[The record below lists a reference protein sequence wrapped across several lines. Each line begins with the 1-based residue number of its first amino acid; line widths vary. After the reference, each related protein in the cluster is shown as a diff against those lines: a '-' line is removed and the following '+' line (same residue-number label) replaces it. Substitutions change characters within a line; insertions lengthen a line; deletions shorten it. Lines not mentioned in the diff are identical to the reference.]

1 MSAFYDEVS
10 AIADELLVEFGAPA
24 LLTRVTPGSYD
35 PATGTTTGDVT
46 TTWTGTGAKFDYEQK
61 DVDGTKVREGDQ
73 RVYLS
78 TVGIVNP
85 HTGDTLT
92 IGGVVLNVVV
102 SRQLKPA
109 STAVL
114 YDVQVRGVI

>member
-1 MSAFYDEVS
+1 MAFYDEVL
-10 AIADELLVEFGAPA
+10 AVADELLVEFGAA
-24 LLTRVTPGSYD
+24 ATLTRVTPGAYD
-35 PATGTTTGDVT
+35 PTTGTTTADNT
-46 TTWTGTGAKFDYEQK
+46 ETWTGTGAKFDYEQK
-61 DVDGTKVREGDQ
+61 DIDGTKIRAGDQ

-78 TVGIVNP
+78 VVGIVNP
-85 HTGDTLT
+85 QTGDTLT
-92 IGGVVLNVVV
+92 IGGVILNVVA